1 MPDPKSNARAAV
13 LAGSI
18 AVQPAADDLL
28 ELRVPVLR
36 RVLPRVT
43 PPLDL
48 TVIPFRYRVTAH
60 GIEVV
65 SPRCHGH
72 RRH

>member
-1 MPDPKSNARAAV
+1 MPDPRSNTRAAV

-18 AVQPAADDLL
+18 AIQPAADDVL
-28 ELRVPVLR
+28 ELRVPVIR
-36 RVLPRVT
+36 RIMPRVT

-48 TVIPFRYRVTAH
+48 TVIPFRYRVTADR
-60 GIEVV
+60 IEAVRP
-65 SPRCHGH
+65 SCHGH